1 MKPTK
6 NQYFCRD
13 CQRQKMRFQTE
24 KEALRFID
32 FNADEIEAETG
43 KRPIRAYY
51 CSSCAAWHITSR
63 LEWHDNPTHRSRI
76 EEQQQF
82 QKEIHQQ
89 YKTQVKEAKKRVQ
102 AEIVEVLSVCQDFFD
117 KYTNFS
123 PSEQKNM
130 ATQLRDFLE
139 DFRAKKSVTGK
150 NRKLFHLYIEQC
162 NQIIKNSK

>member
-13 CQRQKMRFQTE
+13 CQRQKMIFQTE

-43 KRPIRAYY
+43 KRPIRAYF

-63 LEWHDNPTHRSRI
+63 LEWNDNPARMSRM
-76 EEQQQF
+76 EEQQRV

-89 YKTQVKEAKKRVQ
+89 YKSQIKEAKKKVN
-102 AEIVEVLSVCQDFFD
+102 AEIVEVLSVCSDFFE
-117 KYTNFS
+117 KYINFDT
-123 PSEQKNM
+123 SEQVNM
-130 ATQLRDFLE
+130 AIQLRDFLE
-139 DFRAKKSVTGK
+139 DFRAKKAVTGK
-150 NRKLFHLYIEQC
+150 NRKLFHQYIEQC
-162 NQIIKNSK
+162 KQIIKNAK